1 VWSWVARTGIGRA
14 SDWARRRAGL
24 AAVLV
29 LLGAALAPEP
39 SRAEPSRAGPGAEAH
54 PELDLTRLRQRLDA
68 LQAQRPAGVPQGA
81 LESIAYNLDVTER
94 IVRNFPTQG
103 RAWAARAQRFLD
115 LAEAGQDPIVAER
128 GKILMRGYRSE
139 LSTVR
144 QGYAVYIPKNYD
156 PSRSYPLMLMLHG
169 GSANG
174 NLFLAV
180 VLGNN
185 MSWLEYPIHLWDDLQ
200 PRWSP
205 DWIVVAPDGFGQVM
219 WRWMGERDVL
229 DVLDDVQRH
238 YNVDPERVV
247 LGGLSNGGV
256 GAYNIGMRHA
266 WRFSAVTA
274 IAGAPSWLQYSGGV
288 IDELQARGLHPL
300 SGMSLIENAHGTD
313 FRYYHGHFDTGP
325 MKPRFVEEL
334 RTRIDELKVPA
345 SETWFDEGHDLLYRV
360 HGHGKIY
367 DKLAGARRQQ
377 RPAHV
382 VLVTGDYRAARQHWL
397 SVTRLISYPEL
408 ARVEGQAADAALQ
421 LTTDNVSALAI
432 DLRDA
437 PTGTGPKL
445 QIRVDGAS
453 VYDGPRAALGHVLN
467 LVRDAH
473 GWRTGLPADP
483 AGALV
488 KKPGS
493 SGPIADAYYDGM
505 VHVYGTARPEH
516 TDALKHS
523 AERGAHGWPL
533 WLWRHEQRVVPDT
546 AVDEALLR
554 SSHLV
559 LYGTP
564 GANSVLERIASQLPI
579 RVENDGVRVGDT
591 LRPGA
596 ELGTRFVYP
605 NPLAPGRYVIVQAG
619 PTPAAVDAGHRL
631 PDFLPDYVVYDARTL
646 RSRPR
651 LLFDKARKPVALGYF
666 DGRWQLPAK
675 PEGADDVQA
684 TEVQGSDVQP
694 ADIPATTAADGGVP
708 LLPIP
713 PAPRRPAAPASFAA
727 PEDTQAGQAAR
738 EIARRVPTFMNYRAL
753 TPGGSWL
760 VDPAARWSV
769 RTSDTCLEALRSA
782 GVRARATTTLL
793 PTPVPAP
800 VELLGRVGGVWFR
813 SSHPERPVLMAC
825 ELAAKLPALARIVAS
840 HGVRGIDV
848 MSSYREQPRPSFHT
862 LGLALDLWRFWT
874 LKGAMSVARD
884 FEATPLSETCK
895 APKPSTGSAKV
906 LLDIAC
912 KLAQSRSFATVLT
925 PNYNEGHRDHFHLD
939 IRPDDPR
946 VFVR

>member
-1 VWSWVARTGIGRA
+1 MARP
-14 SDWARRRAGL
+14 RRRAWLAAGLLLGL
-24 AAVLV
+24 AFAPT
-29 LLGAALAPEP
+29 LLTAALAPTP
-39 SRAEPSRAGPGAEAH
+39 SRAEPGVEAGTEAEVA
-54 PELDLTRLRQRLDA
+54 RLRQRLDA
-68 LQAQRPAGVPQGA
+68 LQAHRPAAVPEGA
-81 LESIAYNLDVTER
+81 LESIAYTLDVTER
-94 IVRNFPTQG
+94 IARDYPAPGQ
-103 RAWAARAQRFLD
+103 AWAARARRFLE
-115 LAEAGQDPIVAER
+115 LAEAGQDPIVAQR

-144 QGYAVYIPKNYD
+144 QGYAIYIPKNYD
-156 PSRSYPLMLMLHG
+156 PTRSYPLMIMLHG

-174 NLFLAV
+174 NLFLGV

-185 MSWLEYPIHLWDDLQ
+185 MSWLEYPIHLWDDLE
-200 PRWSP
+200 PRWAP

-238 YNVDPERVV
+238 YNVDPDRVV

-288 IDELQARGLHPL
+288 IDELQARALEPL
-300 SGMSLIENAHGTD
+300 SGMSLIENAHDTD

-334 RTRIDELKVPA
+334 HARIEELKVPA
-345 SETWFDEGHDLLYRV
+345 SETWFDEGHDLLYFV

-367 DKLAGARRQQ
+367 GKLESLRRQP
-377 RPAHV
+377 RPTHV

-397 SVTRLISYPEL
+397 SVTRITSYPEL
-408 ARVEGQAADAALQ
+408 ARVEAQAEAGALT
-421 LTTDNVSALAI
+421 LTTANVSALSV
-432 DLRDA
+432 DLREA
-437 PTGTGPKL
+437 PTGTGATL
-445 QIRVDGAS
+445 RITVDGAT
-453 VYDGPRAALGHVLN
+453 VHDGARAPLGHVLH
-467 LVRDAH
+467 LARDGT
-473 GWRTGLPADP
+473 GWRTGFLVDP
-483 AGALV
+483 TTGPV

-493 SGPIADAYYDGM
+493 SGPIADAYYDRM

-516 TDALKHS
+516 TEALKRS

-533 WLWRHEQRVVPDT
+533 WLWRYEQRVVPDT
-546 AVDEALLR
+546 EVDEALMR

-564 GANSVLERIASQLPI
+564 GANTVLERIANQLPI
-579 RVENDGVRVGDT
+579 RATAEGVRVGDT
-591 LRPGA
+591 AYAGA
-596 ELGTRFVYP
+596 EVGTRFVYP
-605 NPLAPGRYVIVQAG
+605 NPLAPEHYVIVQAG

-631 PDFLPDYVVYDARTL
+631 PDFLPDYVVYDGRNL

-651 LLFDKARKPVALGYF
+651 LLFDRARKPLALGYF
-666 DGRWQLPAK
+666 DARWQLPA
-675 PEGADDVQA
+675 PEPGGDDVEA
-684 TEVQGSDVQP
+684 SALP
-694 ADIPATTAADGGVP
+694 AASADGGVP
-708 LLPIP
+708 LLPVP
-713 PAPRRPAAPASFAA
+713 PAPRRPPSPTAFAA
-727 PEDTQAGQAAR
+727 PEDSQAGQAAR

-753 TPGGSWL
+753 TPGGSWF
-760 VDPAARWSV
+760 VDPAAVWSV
-769 RTSDTCLEALRSA
+769 RTNDTCLEALRSA
-782 GVRARATTTLL
+782 HVPARASSLLL

-800 VELLGRVGGVWFR
+800 VELRGRVEGVWFR

-825 ELAAKLPALARIVAS
+825 ELAAKLPTLARILAA
-840 HGVRGIDV
+840 HGVRGVDV

-874 LKGAMSVARD
+874 LKGMLSVVRD
-884 FEATPLSETCK
+884 FEATPQSETCK
-895 APKPSTGSAKV
+895 APKPGTGSAKA

-912 KLAQSRSFATVLT
+912 QLAKSRSFATVLT
-925 PNYNEGHRDHFHLD
+925 PNYNEGHRDHFHVD

-946 VFVR
+946 TFVR